1 MYLYNNLFVIC
12 DIVMLLSIIVYRRPP
27 NFRRS
32 TLEATDTAGPRC
44 WGPGTTTPATA
55 ATATTPATPATAATW
70 TTPATAATATT
81 TEATDPATDT
91 PASSETRTRTE
102 H

>member
-1 MYLYNNLFVIC
+1 
-12 DIVMLLSIIVYRRPP
+12 MLLNIIVYRRPP

-32 TLEATDTAGPRC
+32 TLEATDTAGTRC

-55 ATATTPATPATAATW
+55 ATATTPATA
-70 TTPATAATATT
+70 ATAATATT